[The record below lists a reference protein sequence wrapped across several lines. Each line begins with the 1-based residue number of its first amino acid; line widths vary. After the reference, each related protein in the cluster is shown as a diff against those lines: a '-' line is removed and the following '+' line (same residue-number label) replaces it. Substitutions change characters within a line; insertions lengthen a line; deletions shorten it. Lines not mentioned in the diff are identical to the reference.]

1 MPNLPSSN
9 SHDGFFKTLFGQQE
23 YARSFLTSTLPS
35 DLVRCLDLSTLE
47 PSSASFVDEQLR
59 QAHSDLLFRTRLADG
74 SEAAIY
80 LLFEHKSVADRL
92 TVFQVLRYILKIN
105 EQRLRDH
112 QELCCVIPI
121 VVYHGANPW
130 NAPRSLRQL
139 IQVPAPLEPFIPD
152 FSLQIMDLSQI
163 EDSEF
168 RGDAFFCASIMI
180 FKYIMRSDIVDRLG
194 GIFQQLSLAGLW
206 QQTDAVMLL
215 LNYLV
220 SGTDRV
226 SPEILQQELTKAV
239 STHRKSLMPTL
250 AEIWVQQGHEAG
262 MLRGTLSGR
271 IQMLQEYLRE
281 SPASAEQ
288 LRNLDLP
295 QLIDLE
301 QSLRSRLNLP
311 AHADEATG
319 EQPGGSPTSKSR

>member
-1 MPNLPSSN
+1 
-9 SHDGFFKTLFGQQE
+9 
-23 YARSFLTSTLPS
+23 
-35 DLVRCLDLSTLE
+35 
-47 PSSASFVDEQLR
+47 
-59 QAHSDLLFRTRLADG
+59 
-74 SEAAIY
+74 
-80 LLFEHKSVADRL
+80 
-92 TVFQVLRYILKIN
+92 
-105 EQRLRDH
+105 
-112 QELCCVIPI
+112 
-121 VVYHGANPW
+121 
-130 NAPRSLRQL
+130 L

-206 QQTDAVMLL
+206 QQTDAVLLL

>member
-139 IQVPAPLEPFIPD
+139 IQVPAPLEPFVPD

-168 RGDAFFCASIMI
+168 RGDAFFVPPS
-180 FKYIMRSDIVDRLG
+180 
-194 GIFQQLSLAGLW
+194 
-206 QQTDAVMLL
+206 
-215 LNYLV
+215 
-220 SGTDRV
+220 
-226 SPEILQQELTKAV
+226 
-239 STHRKSLMPTL
+239 
-250 AEIWVQQGHEAG
+250 
-262 MLRGTLSGR
+262 
-271 IQMLQEYLRE
+271 
-281 SPASAEQ
+281 
-288 LRNLDLP
+288 
-295 QLIDLE
+295 
-301 QSLRSRLNLP
+301 
-311 AHADEATG
+311 
-319 EQPGGSPTSKSR
+319 